1 MVGDES
7 AGGAL
12 IDFLG
17 CADLEQLAV
26 VHDGNAVAHRERL
39 FLVVGDEHEAHPQL
53 ALERL
58 EFALHLLTELEVES
72 AERFIEEKHLG
83 FVDERPAS
91 ATRCCWPPDIW
102 LGLRFSRPASCTRPM
117 ASAARARASDLDTF
131 RMRSPK
137 ATLSSTFMCG
147 NRA

>member
-1 MVGDES
+1 MIRRRRYPGAVGEADRCCILDRALEQVGLADEVGNEP
-7 AGGAL
+7 AGGPL

-17 CADLEQLAV
+17 RANLEQLAV

-39 FLVVGDEHEAHPQL
+39 FLIVGDEHEAHPQL

-83 FVDERPAS
+83 FVDERPRERHPLLL
-91 ATRCCWPPDIW
+91 AT
-102 LGLRFSRPASCTRPM
+102 
-117 ASAARARASDLDTF
+117 
-131 RMRSPK
+131 
-137 ATLSSTFMCG
+137 
-147 NRA
+147 